1 MSGLRFTRWTR
12 NVWLGFRSPEMTCPK
27 CGGSVESNS
36 ASCPACNAPL
46 AVPPRAEDTDSEAT
60 HLGLAAAFDPGL
72 TMMPPVATR
81 PEGDV
86 TVTPTVARLDPD
98 ATMMPVAATADSDA
112 TNMGLA
118 SVVESDVTMMPGVQS
133 GAADDETKVGVPM
146 PGPPRPAPRPRA
158 PRKTAAPQPRGSLG
172 GAAID
177 LVGRQL
183 GPRYHIIKLLGAGG
197 MGAVYQAWDEEL
209 GVAVALKTVRPEVAD
224 DPETARMLERRFK
237 QELLL
242 ARKVTHKNIV
252 RVHDIGEVEG
262 IKYITMPYLE
272 GDDLA
277 TVLKRDGKLSVPRV
291 MTIARSVVSGLLA
304 AHEAGV
310 VHRDLKPANIM
321 VNAEGEGL
329 VMDFGVARST
339 EGAQTSATPGAG
351 LPAALSGT
359 NVNTMA
365 QTMVG
370 SVVGTIEYMA
380 PEQARAE
387 PVDQRA
393 DIYAFG
399 LILYDLLLGRTRAD
413 HLESAFAELQQ
424 RMREAPPP
432 PRTKDPT
439 IPVALDRL
447 VARCIEPDVSKRLG
461 STRELELELAKLDKN
476 GVPLPL
482 VRRLTWRMT
491 AAAALV
497 VASLLGG
504 TWWAARGP
512 ELPVVH
518 EPVSIL
524 IADLQNNTGDTT
536 FDGTLEPM
544 LKLALEG
551 AGFISAYD
559 RNGIRRSLGVAP
571 PEKLNEQAGRE
582 LAVKQ
587 GVGVVLSGVLTREG
601 NGYGVTLT
609 AAESV
614 TGNVIVN
621 TSARAAGR
629 DQVLGVATTLGNRVR
644 TALGDDTSDSAQR
657 FATDTLSATS
667 LDVVREYAIAM
678 QALSMSK
685 FEPARQSFANAV
697 KLDPNFGLAYAGMAI
712 ASANMGQSQEA
723 ETYVKEA
730 IRHVDNMTERERFRT
745 RGLFYYVT
753 NDYAACVKE
762 YGDLLERYAA
772 DAAARNNLALCS
784 TKLRNMSQAREEM
797 QRVVQI
803 LPKRSLYRVNAA
815 LYSAYSS
822 AFEAAEQEARVAQEL
837 QDPWALQALALA
849 QQGQGKTA
857 EAQQS
862 YRALSGVQGAGP
874 SYTASGLG
882 DVALYEG
889 RFADA
894 ASLFADGAKADLD
907 AKDADRAAAKQA
919 ALAYT
924 ELARRRPR
932 QARAAADLALASSAA
947 MQIRFLAARIYAQT
961 GAVPQAKAMAAKLA
975 AELQAEPQAYAKI
988 IEGVVALEQKDARLA
1003 IKAFTEANT
1012 LLDTWIGRFDLGR
1025 AYLEAGAFPQADSEF
1040 DRCLKRS
1047 GEALSLFLDEEPT
1060 SGFLPAVYYYQGRV
1074 REGMKSA
1081 GFADP
1086 YRTYLAIREKAAED
1100 PLVPEIRKRIATP

>member
-1 MSGLRFTRWTR
+1 MPSRAAAGTD
-12 NVWLGFRSPEMTCPK
+12 
-27 CGGSVESNS
+27 
-36 ASCPACNAPL
+36 
-46 AVPPRAEDTDSEAT
+46 AEDTS
-60 HLGLAAAFDPGL
+60 LGLAAAFDPGA
-72 TMMPPVATR
+72 TMMPGVPAH
-81 PEGDV
+81 
-86 TVTPTVARLDPD
+86 DPD
-98 ATMMPVAATADSDA
+98 ATNP
-112 TNMGLA
+112 GLA
-118 SVVESDVTMMPGVQS
+118 AMLDEADVTMMPRSQPAVSDDDTRLGV
-133 GAADDETKVGVPM
+133 GL
-146 PGPPRPAPRPRA
+146 PGPAAAAKSAPRVPRA
-158 PRKTAAPQPRGSLG
+158 PRTPRTAPSARPRGG
-172 GAAID
+172 FGEAATD

-209 GVAVALKTVRPEVAD
+209 GVAVALKTVRPEVAA
-224 DPETARMLERRFK
+224 DPDTARMLERRFK

-262 IKYITMPYLE
+262 VKYITMPFVE
-272 GDDLA
+272 GEDLA
-277 TVLKRDGKLSVPRV
+277 TILARDGKLSVPRV

-321 VNAEGEGL
+321 VNADGEGL

-339 EGAQTSATPGAG
+339 EGAHPAPAAGAG
-351 LPAALSGT
+351 LPAALSNAT
-359 NVNTMA
+359 ANTMA

-399 LILYDLLLGRTRAD
+399 LILYDLLLGRTRAS

-439 IPVALDRL
+439 IPAALDRL
-447 VARCIEPDVSKRLG
+447 VARCIDPDVATRLG
-461 STRELELELAKLDKN
+461 STRELEAELAKLDKN
-476 GVPLPL
+476 GVPVPL
-482 VRRLTWRMT
+482 VRRLTWRMST
-491 AAAALV
+491 AAALV

-504 TWWAARGP
+504 TWWMARGP
-512 ELPVVH
+512 ELPVEH

-524 IADLQNNTGDTT
+524 IADLTNNTGDVT

-559 RNGIRRSLGVAP
+559 RNGIRRSLGLTP
-571 PEKLNEQAGRE
+571 PQTLDEQAGRQI
-582 LAVKQ
+582 AVNQ
-587 GVGVVLSGVLTREG
+587 GLGVVLSGALTREG
-601 NGYGVTLT
+601 SGYGITLK

-621 TSARAAGR
+621 ATARASGK

-667 LDVVREYAIAM
+667 LDVVREYADAM
-678 QALSMSK
+678 QSLSMSK
-685 FEPARQSFANAV
+685 FEAARQSFAKAV

-712 ASANMGQSQEA
+712 ASANMGQPQEA
-723 ETYVKEA
+723 ATYVQEA
-730 IRHVDNMTERERFRT
+730 IKHVDRMTERERFRT

-753 NDYAACVKE
+753 NDYESCVKE
-762 YGDLLERYAA
+762 YGDLLARYEA

-784 TKLRNMSQAREEM
+784 TKLRNMTRAREEM
-797 QRVVQI
+797 QRVVAI

-815 LYSAYSS
+815 LYSTYSS

-857 EAQQS
+857 EAIQS
-862 YRALSGVQGAGP
+862 YQALSGVQGAGP
-874 SYTASGLG
+874 SYTASGLA

-894 ASLFADGAKADLD
+894 ARLFADGATADLV

-919 ALAYT
+919 GLAYT

-932 QARAAADLALASSAA
+932 QARAAADLAMANSTAV
-947 MQIRFLAARIYAQT
+947 QVRFLAARIYAQT
-961 GAVPQAKAMAAKLA
+961 GAVPQARAIATRLA
-975 AELQAEPQAYAKI
+975 QELQAEPQAYAKI
-988 IEGVVALEQKDARLA
+988 IEGVIAIEQKDARQA
-1003 IKAFTEANT
+1003 IKVLTEANT

-1025 AYLEAGAFPQADSEF
+1025 AYLAAGAFPQADSEF

-1060 SGFLPAVYYYQGRV
+1060 SGFLPAVHYYQGRV

-1081 GFADP
+1081 GFAEP
-1086 YRTYLAIREKAAED
+1086 YRTYLGIREPAGED
-1100 PLVPEIRKRIATP
+1100 PLLADIRARIATP

>member
-1 MSGLRFTRWTR
+1 MAAAAPADAAFSADDASLGL
-12 NVWLGFRSPEMTCPK
+12 
-27 CGGSVESNS
+27 
-36 ASCPACNAPL
+36 APAAD
-46 AVPPRAEDTDSEAT
+46 AATIVPGMRPPAIDPDATD
-60 HLGLAAAFDPGL
+60 LGLAAVFD
-72 TMMPPVATR
+72 
-81 PEGDV
+81 
-86 TVTPTVARLDPD
+86 
-98 ATMMPVAATADSDA
+98 
-112 TNMGLA
+112 
-118 SVVESDVTMMPGVQS
+118 SDVTMMPAPGP
-133 GAADDETKVGVPM
+133 AADDETHLGRPV
-146 PGPPRPAPRPRA
+146 PAPAGRTGTRPRTTARAAPPVRPRA
-158 PRKTAAPQPRGSLG
+158 GFGEAAT
-172 GAAID
+172 D

-197 MGAVYQAWDEEL
+197 MGAVYQAWDAEL
-209 GVAVALKTVRPEVAD
+209 GVAVALKTVRPEVAA
-224 DPETARMLERRFK
+224 DPDTALMLERRFK

-252 RVHDIGEVEG
+252 RVHDIGEVDG
-262 IKYITMPYLE
+262 VKYITMPFVE
-272 GDDLA
+272 GEDLA
-277 TVLKRDGKLSVPRV
+277 TILKRDGKLSVPRV

-304 AHEAGV
+304 AHAAGV

-321 VNAEGEGL
+321 INAEGEGL

-339 EGAQTSATPGAG
+339 EGADAGAGTATAG
-351 LPAALSGT
+351 LPASLASAT
-359 NVNTMA
+359 AANTMA

-399 LILYDLLLGRTRAD
+399 LILYDLLLGRTRAA

-432 PRTKDPT
+432 PRAKNPA
-439 IPVALDRL
+439 IPAALDRL
-447 VARCIEPDVSKRLG
+447 VVRCINPDKTKRIG
-461 STRELELELAKLDKN
+461 STRELDAELAKLDAN

-482 VRRLTWRMT
+482 VRRLTWRM
-491 AAAALV
+491 AATVAVV
-497 VASLLGG
+497 VASLLGA
-504 TWWAARGP
+504 TFWLARGP
-512 ELPVVH
+512 AQAVQH

-524 IADLQNNTGDTT
+524 IADLQNDTGDVT

-559 RNGIRRSLGVAP
+559 RNGIRRSLGVLP
-571 PEKLNEQAGRE
+571 PSTLDEQAGRQI
-582 LAVKQ
+582 AVKQ
-587 GVGVVLSGVLTREG
+587 GVGVVLSGALTRDG
-601 NGYGVTLT
+601 DGYGIALK

-621 TSARAAGR
+621 ASASASGKE
-629 DQVLGVATTLGNRVR
+629 QVLGVATALGNRVR
-644 TALGDDTSDSAQR
+644 SALGDDTSDSAQR

-667 LDVVREYAIAM
+667 LEVVREYADAM

-685 FEPARQSFANAV
+685 FEDARRSFGNAV
-697 KLDPNFGLAYAGMAI
+697 KLDPTFGLAYAGMAI
-712 ASANMGQSQEA
+712 ASANMGQPQEA
-723 ETYVKEA
+723 ERYVREA
-730 IRHVDNMTERERFRT
+730 IRHVDKMTERERLRT

-753 NDYAACVKE
+753 SDYESCVKE
-762 YGDLLERYAA
+762 YGDLLARYQA

-784 TKLRNMSQAREEM
+784 TKLRNMGRAREEM
-797 QRVVQI
+797 QRVVKI

-815 LYSAYSS
+815 LYSAYAS
-822 AFEAAEQEARVAQEL
+822 AFDAAEQEARSAQEL

-857 EAQQS
+857 DAITS
-862 YRALSGVQGAGP
+862 YQALAVVQGAGP

-889 RFADA
+889 RFAA
-894 ASLFADGAKADLD
+894 AAALFADGATADLE
-907 AKDADRAAAKQA
+907 AKDTDRAAAKQV

-924 ELARRRPR
+924 ELARGRPR
-932 QARAAADLALASSAA
+932 PARAAADQALTNSTSV
-947 MQIRFLAARIYAQT
+947 QIRFLAARIYAQT
-961 GAVPQAKAMAAKLA
+961 GALPQARAIVTQLAK
-975 AELQAEPQAYAKI
+975 ELQAEPQAYSKI
-988 IEGVVALEQKDARLA
+988 IEAVILLEQKDARQA
-1003 IKAFTEANT
+1003 IKVLTEANA

-1025 AYLEAGAFPQADSEF
+1025 AYLAAGAFPQADSEF

-1060 SGFLPAVYYYQGRV
+1060 SGFLPPVHYYRGQV
-1074 REGMKSA
+1074 REGLKSA
-1081 GFADP
+1081 GFAES
-1086 YRTYLAIREKAAED
+1086 YRTYVGIRGAAGED
-1100 PLVPEIRKRIATP
+1100 PVLADIRKRSPAPAPPRSGA